1 MDVSFVKFLVKLAEV
16 TEGKIAARV
25 KQLSGYTLKHWGG
38 MQPQEPHGWRYGAN
52 ILRPNGMGKASV
64 ERGRAYLGRVTD
76 RDLDSK
82 LTGKRVA
89 AGAANNRGINNYHM
103 EYQKR
108 SRGGDSKLRR
118 WNKGERDR
126 EYGNSLSDQ
135 KGLGTGRA
143 GKTSGVGKNTPSNFG
158 KGQKWAKN
166 SAKLIDPTKSYWDLS
181 NRVHGGKGK
190 SNPWTKQRS
199 VQERRDEA
207 RQEIRGVRKSPIA
220 RSENPKVLA
229 RQISATGG
237 RKGLKPGDLY
247 GRGNTNKRASF
258 DSAKVR
264 NADANKKAPRVKT
277 EAAKLRDI
285 ERKRATRA
293 ANKLA
298 GTPEVK
304 KRFDDLQRE
313 RRAKKAGAGESTKE
327 LSVVNPI
334 LGRLMDAA
342 HARVEGVLLEKHKE
356 LYVPDEHTSPYR
368 ELVTY
373 KAKSKTTDT
382 NRDKGEYDEEG
393 GMAKSQLKSVI
404 RNAKLI
410 HDGLQDD
417 TNIAEWAQSKLS
429 LAEDYIST
437 VANYMLNEENGTA
450 KKEGKG
456 LWSNI
461 HAKRERGE
469 KPAKPGHK
477 DYPNKLVFQK
487 LSKAA
492 KKERKNFYDIKIN
505 PENIGKF
512 TATQKRTGKSTEEL
526 TQSDN
531 PLTKK
536 RAVFAKN
543 ALQWGK

>member
-1 MDVSFVKFLVKLAEV
+1 
-16 TEGKIAARV
+16 
-25 KQLSGYTLKHWGG
+25 
-38 MQPQEPHGWRYGAN
+38 MQA
-52 ILRPNGMGKASV
+52 
-64 ERGRAYLGRVTD
+64 
-76 RDLDSK
+76 
-82 LTGKRVA
+82 
-89 AGAANNRGINNYHM
+89 
-103 EYQKR
+103 
-108 SRGGDSKLRR
+108 
-118 WNKGERDR
+118 
-126 EYGNSLSDQ
+126 
-135 KGLGTGRA
+135 
-143 GKTSGVGKNTPSNFG
+143 
-158 KGQKWAKN
+158 
-166 SAKLIDPTKSYWDLS
+166 
-181 NRVHGGKGK
+181 
-190 SNPWTKQRS
+190 
-199 VQERRDEA
+199 RRDEA

-220 RSENPKVLA
+220 RSEDPKVLA

-247 GRGNTNKRASF
+247 GRGNTNKRSSF

-334 LGRLMDAA
+334 LGRLMDAVYT
-342 HARVEGVLLEKHKE
+342 RVEGVLLEKHKE

-373 KAKSKTTDT
+373 KAKSKTADT

-404 RNAKLI
+404 RNAQSI
-410 HDGLQDD
+410 HDKLQDD
-417 TNIAEWAQSKLS
+417 TNIAEWVQSKITV
-429 LAEDYIST
+429 AEDYIST

-512 TATQKRTGKSTEEL
+512 TATKKRTGKSTEEL